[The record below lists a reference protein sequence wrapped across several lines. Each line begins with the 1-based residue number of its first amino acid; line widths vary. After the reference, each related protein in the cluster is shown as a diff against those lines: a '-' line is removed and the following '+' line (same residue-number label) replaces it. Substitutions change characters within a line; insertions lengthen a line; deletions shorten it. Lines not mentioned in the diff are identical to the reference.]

1 MSFLPDFTCQ
11 GMRWEGRYTRS
22 FLYHLHAVSARSK
35 TKSTQ
40 GGEFYP
46 YIQQGKIIMWTFL
59 RKWEQ
64 TFKNNS
70 WRINFW
76 NGEVRTSVIVLPQK
90 TMKILAKALKLFQ
103 NSGNYPKLQNKLEI
117 FYQRATANLSS
128 TAGSVML

>member
-1 MSFLPDFTCQ
+1 MSFFLISHVRVWDEREGIQ
-11 GMRWEGRYTRS
+11 GL
-22 FLYHLHAVSARSK
+22 FQYHLHTVSARSK

-40 GGEFYP
+40 GGEFYT
-46 YIQQGKIIMWTFL
+46 YIQQGKIIMWKFL
-59 RKWEQ
+59 RKWER

-70 WRINFW
+70 WGINFG

-90 TMKILAKALKLFQ
+90 IMKILAKALKLFQ

-117 FYQRATANLSS
+117 FYQTATANLSS